1 MKTAETAKA
10 PATPAADGARYVWR
24 SFLSG
29 RSGLIAAA
37 VLIITA
43 GIVFNWSWLV
53 AAGFAPIILAVLP
66 CAAMCALGLCANKL
80 AARAEGSDAAKDATS
95 RQSADATRTSHAN
108 PVEKG

>member
-10 PATPAADGARYVWR
+10 PEIPATDSARYVRWH
-24 SFLSG
+24 LLPG

-37 VLIITA
+37 VLIITG

-53 AAGFAPIILAVLP
+53 AAGFAPLILAVLS

-80 AARAEGSDAAKDATS
+80 GARAEGSDAAKDATS
-95 RQSADATRTSHAN
+95 RQSADTARTSHAN